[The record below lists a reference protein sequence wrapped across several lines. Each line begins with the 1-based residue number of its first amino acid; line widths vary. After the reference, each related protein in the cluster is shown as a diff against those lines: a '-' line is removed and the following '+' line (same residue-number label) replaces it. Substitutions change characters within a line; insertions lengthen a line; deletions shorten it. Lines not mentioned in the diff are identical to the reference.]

1 MKKILLIALI
11 GLLTI
16 CCFACVDE
24 PNENKDAPDKAMMFR
39 YDTVIRDADGID
51 KCLWEDG
58 SPLFGDFGGN
68 NTQQEKSAL
77 LHTDTEYDVSFYMI
91 DHYLDFS
98 NEFYLPEFEYNDA
111 KLEIKNNSSD
121 ANHFVLTVLQS
132 CDSEKIKI
140 KLTAKSPLD
149 DVMGENGQPVH
160 IPSAVEFYITVSTVD

>member
-1 MKKILLIALI
+1 M
-11 GLLTI
+11 
-16 CCFACVDE
+16 
-24 PNENKDAPDKAMMFR
+24 
-39 YDTVIRDADGID
+39 
-51 KCLWEDG
+51 
-58 SPLFGDFGGN
+58 
-68 NTQQEKSAL
+68 